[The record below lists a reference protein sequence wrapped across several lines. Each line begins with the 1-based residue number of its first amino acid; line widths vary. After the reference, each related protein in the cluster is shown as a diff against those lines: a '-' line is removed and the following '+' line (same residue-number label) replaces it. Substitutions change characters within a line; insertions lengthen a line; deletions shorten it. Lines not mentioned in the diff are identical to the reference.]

1 MLLNKMLKRGYS
13 ASAPLPHSLISI
25 YPKETEKIPD
35 KHSTQRNRKIPDR
48 HSALRYRKF
57 PIGIQ
62 PGEKEKKAK
71 TEKTEKPEKNAPMKI
86 SFVSFT
92 KIANFSAKIVIL

>member
-1 MLLNKMLKRGYS
+1 MLLNKILKRGYS
-13 ASAPLPHSLISI
+13 ASAPLPHSLPHSLICI
-25 YPKETEKIPD
+25 HPGETEKFPIGIQPGE
-35 KHSTQRNRKIPDR
+35 TE
-48 HSALRYRKF
+48 KF

-71 TEKTEKPEKNAPMKI
+71 TEKTEKAEKNAPMKI

-92 KIANFSAKIVIL
+92 KIANFSAKTVIL

>member
-1 MLLNKMLKRGYS
+1 MHSSGRNKK
-13 ASAPLPHSLISI
+13 IS
-25 YPKETEKIPD
+25 
-35 KHSTQRNRKIPDR
+35 DR
-48 HSALRYRKF
+48 HSAGKTEKF

-71 TEKTEKPEKNAPMKI
+71 AEKTEKAEKNAPMKI